1 MWPFVRVS
9 GIKPQFG
16 ENEKM
21 FVLTKCCQI
30 SCFFKSDKNHVS
42 CLKTGVWGGPDVT
55 KKPLDD
61 TVKHEACYRT
71 PVLHMSDVRKHA
83 VMHCA
88 CNALQHASSHPTCE
102 GQAFPYHASCSTVV
116 PSLKLSLLTV
126 AQAFSSDNTLQD
138 AKPQSGSDFLAQ
150 GLARCGSRLG

>member
-1 MWPFVRVS
+1 MLPDF
-9 GIKPQFG
+9 
-16 ENEKM
+16 M
-21 FVLTKCCQI
+21 
-30 SCFFKSDKNHVS
+30 FFKSDKNHAS

-55 KKPLDD
+55 KKPPDE

-83 VMHCA
+83 VMHCV
-88 CNALQHASSHPTCE
+88 CNASQHVSSHPTCE